1 MIYKITN
8 IDMTYDIKCNDVNAI
23 EQAFRKAQA
32 RYRYEDEDYANFFVA
47 YFEDELDKLG
57 VIYGCPTEYVLKW

>member
-8 IDMTYDIKCNDVNAI
+8 IDITYEIKCNDVNAI
-23 EQAFRKAQA
+23 EQAFRKAQT
-32 RYRYEDEDYANFFVA
+32 RYENEDYANFFIE

-57 VIYGCPTEYVLKW
+57 VVYGYPTEHILKW

>member
-8 IDMTYDIKCNDVNAI
+8 MDVTYEVKCNDVDAI

-32 RYRYEDEDYANFFVA
+32 RYEDEEYTNFFVA

-57 VIYGCPTEYVLKW
+57 VAYGYPAEHVLKW